1 MDAQGGADLSCV
13 TLAQDE
19 ERAVRGGSAV
29 GVSARWAAGVRRAG
43 FAAVADAGHAAHL
56 ERPDAVA
63 ALLTAFLD
71 AA

>member
-1 MDAQGGADLSCV
+1 MAQV
-13 TLAQDE
+13 E
-19 ERAVRGGSAV
+19 ERAVSGGSAV

-43 FAAVADAGHAAHL
+43 FAAVAGAGHAAHQ

-63 ALLTAFLD
+63 ALLAAFLG